1 MALIND
7 LGKII
12 VFLFLLL
19 SVFLI
24 TAKAERKLPNYL
36 FAAFL
41 LISMVDL
48 SGFFLPPSDY
58 SIIKGFKLSSI
69 LLQLPLYFLLF

>member
-1 MALIND
+1 MAFIND

-24 TAKAERKLPNYL
+24 TAKSERKLP
-36 FAAFL
+36 
-41 LISMVDL
+41 
-48 SGFFLPPSDY
+48 DY
-58 SIIKGFKLSSI
+58 SSLKTISS
-69 LLQLPLYFLLF
+69 